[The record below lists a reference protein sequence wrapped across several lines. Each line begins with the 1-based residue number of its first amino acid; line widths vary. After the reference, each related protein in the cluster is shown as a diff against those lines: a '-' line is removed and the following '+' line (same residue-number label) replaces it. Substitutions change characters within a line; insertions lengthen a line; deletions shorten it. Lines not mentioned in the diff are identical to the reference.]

1 MIFDLTGKTALITGS
16 SRGIGRAIAEAMGGL
31 GANVVISSR
40 TAEDCDKTAAELKA
54 TGISAASIPCHIGRN
69 EELQSL
75 VDKTRDAF
83 GQVDIL
89 VCNAAINPVYG
100 PLAEVSDEAFDK
112 IMTTNVRSAFT
123 LCKMVLPDMA
133 KRGEGSI
140 IVISSIAGL
149 YGNDRIG
156 AYGVS
161 KAAEAQLVRNLAV
174 EWGPKNIRVNAISPG
189 LIKTDFARALWE
201 DPEVRSR
208 SERKAPLHRIGEPE
222 EIGGLAAFLASPA
235 ASFIT
240 GQNIVA
246 DGGQTISGGA

>member
-1 MIFDLTGKTALITGS
+1 MIFDLSGKTALITGS

-40 TAEDCDKTAAELKA
+40 NAEVCDQTTAELRAD
-54 TGISAASIPCHIGRN
+54 GISAISLPCHIGRN
-69 EELQSL
+69 EELQAL
-75 VDKTRDAF
+75 VDGTRKTF
-83 GQVDIL
+83 GQIDIL

-112 IMTTNVRSAFT
+112 IMTTNVRSAFS
-123 LCKMVLPDMA
+123 LCKMVLPEMA
-133 KRGEGSI
+133 ERRDGSI

-189 LIKTDFARALWE
+189 LVKTDFARALWE
-201 DPEVRSR
+201 DPEVRGR
-208 SERKAPLHRIGEPE
+208 SERKAPLRRIGEPH
-222 EIGGLAAFLASPA
+222 EIAGLAAFLASPA

-246 DGGQTISGGA
+246 DGGQTISSGA

>member
-1 MIFDLTGKTALITGS
+1 
-16 SRGIGRAIAEAMGGL
+16 
-31 GANVVISSR
+31 
-40 TAEDCDKTAAELKA
+40 
-54 TGISAASIPCHIGRN
+54 
-69 EELQSL
+69 
-75 VDKTRDAF
+75 
-83 GQVDIL
+83 
-89 VCNAAINPVYG
+89 
-100 PLAEVSDEAFDK
+100 
-112 IMTTNVRSAFT
+112 MTTNVRSAFT

-156 AYGVS
+156 AYGIS

-208 SERKAPLHRIGEPE
+208 SERKSPLHRIGEPE

-246 DGGQTISGGA
+246 DGGQTISSGA